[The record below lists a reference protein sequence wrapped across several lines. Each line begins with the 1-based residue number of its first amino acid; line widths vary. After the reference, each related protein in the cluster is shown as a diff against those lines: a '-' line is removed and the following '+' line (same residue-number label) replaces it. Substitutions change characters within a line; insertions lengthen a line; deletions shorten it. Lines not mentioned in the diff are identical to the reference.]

1 MRRSFLAATLVAG
14 PVLAGVVF
22 AGSAVLAQQDGIRRA
37 ILQRYDVP
45 AGTAHETVLGTAE
58 VAKGGKIA
66 RHIHHGVEMGL
77 VLEGRMVLKIEG
89 RPDLVLEAGQSYQIP
104 AGLAHEGDNVGD
116 GPAKVAAVYVVEKG
130 KPFAEP
136 R

>member
-1 MRRSFLAATLVAG
+1 MRPAIVAVSLSICAALT
-14 PVLAGVVF
+14 
-22 AGSAVLAQQDGIRRA
+22 GSVGLAQQDGIRRA

-45 AGTAHETVLGTAE
+45 TAAAHETVLGTAE
-58 VAKGGKIA
+58 VVKGGRIA
-66 RHIHHGVEMGL
+66 RHMHHGVEMGL

-89 RPDLVLEAGQSYQIP
+89 HPDLVLEPGQSYQIP

-116 GPAKVAAVYVVEKG
+116 GAAKVAAVYVVEKG